1 MDKKERSVAPAS
13 ATQTKEALK
22 TDMSIFEHK
31 SFSEESS
38 SPMRE
43 LTLRQQF
50 LKEKIHKVYTYLC
63 EHIVPDQWGS
73 PVCLYDL
80 DFPGDCRADNCPFLR
95 GVFP

>member
-1 MDKKERSVAPAS
+1 MRRKEGLKKSEGPKAQSKTQIDK
-13 ATQTKEALK
+13 
-22 TDMSIFEHK
+22 SIFGHK
-31 SFSEESS
+31 SFSKESS
-38 SPMRE
+38 SPTRE

-95 GVFP
+95 GVLP